1 MEDELLSFSDYVVAE
16 EELAEANKEIDDLLL
31 KLSMGNVT
39 EYSAEESNLDLI
51 GNFIDYDVSLESDDY
66 TMFKARVDQVLG
78 SINQIIFAKFKALSP
93 LVNLTSGYRLN
104 ELNELKRKIVAR
116 ELIPNPVLD
125 PKKIEVLNRKL
136 AVFYSSGYNI
146 ENNCSQ
152 LIDYMDNIVRLSN
165 RSGKYLMG
173 LQDMYDKLNMPGE
186 QNIPKLSGIL
196 NVKSSLG
203 GLVSTVNR
211 KYNITDFRLS
221 IINNWFTSRAE
232 LFMITYNS
240 RKGRGIKTGTEVYNV
255 SLHKEVKKVGEAE
268 TLRFLEYG
276 IKHQG
281 KLIPIHKTLSF
292 AVKLFV
298 RDNTMQLLK
307 SVSGNNSAHRFL
319 VARYSEGV
327 IRSLINL
334 YRNVM
339 SFDSIII
346 AYITATYKQAPG
358 TKNINQIVDKN
369 KIVVDTT
376 KHN

>member
-1 MEDELLSFSDYVVAE
+1 MEDELLSFSDYVIAE
-16 EELAEANKEIDDLLL
+16 EELANANKEIDDLLL
-31 KLSMGNVT
+31 KLSMGNAT
-39 EYSAEESNLDLI
+39 EYSAEENNLDLI

-104 ELNELKRKIVAR
+104 ELNELKRKIIAK

-136 AVFYSSGYNI
+136 AVFYSAGYNV

-173 LQDMYDKLNMPGE
+173 LQEMYDKLNAPGE
-186 QNIPKLSGIL
+186 QNIPKLSGLL

-203 GLVSTVNR
+203 GLVKTVNR

-221 IINNWFTSRAE
+221 IVNNWFTSRAE
-232 LFMITYNS
+232 LFMVTFNS
-240 RKGRGIKTGTEVYNV
+240 RKGRGIKTSTEIYNV
-255 SLHKEVKKVGEAE
+255 SLNREVKKVGEAE
-268 TLRFLEYG
+268 TLRFIEYG
-276 IKHQG
+276 IKHQA
-281 KLIPIHKTLSF
+281 KLIPIHKALSF

-298 RDNTMQLLK
+298 RDNTMQLLG
-307 SVSGNNSAHRFL
+307 SVSGNNSTHRFL

-327 IRSLINL
+327 IKSLINL

-346 AYITATYKQAPG
+346 AYVNATYKQAPG
-358 TKNINQIVDKN
+358 TNNTIQTTDKN

-376 KHN
+376 KVK

>member
-1 MEDELLSFSDYVVAE
+1 MEDELLSFSDYVIAE
-16 EELAEANKEIDDLLL
+16 EELAEANKEIDDLLI

-39 EYSAEESNLDLI
+39 EYSAEENNLDLI

-78 SINQIIFAKFKALSP
+78 SINQVIFAKFKALSP

-104 ELNELKRKIVAR
+104 ELNELKRKIIAK
-116 ELIPNPVLD
+116 ELVPNPVLD

-136 AVFYSSGYNI
+136 AVFYSAGYNI

-173 LQDMYDKLNMPGE
+173 LQDMYDKLNAPGE

-221 IINNWFTSRAE
+221 IVNNWFTSRAE

-255 SLHKEVKKVGEAE
+255 SLHREVKKVGEAE
-268 TLRFLEYG
+268 TLRFIEYG

-298 RDNTMQLLK
+298 RDNTMQLLR